1 MAFDVQC
8 RHPKN
13 LARPSLLERNPPPP
27 PPPPP
32 LFSNKIKTLTWEKAS
47 GELKEIY
54 IRRPFLFFFL
64 LGFLFCCVWQA
75 SATIATANN
84 NAVTSAAA
92 GPRKKAVSE
101 CVGVVCMGPWG
112 YDVHNIMDCPN
123 PLSVL
128 TIRV

>member
-1 MAFDVQC
+1 MGKGFG
-8 RHPKN
+8 RIEGN
-13 LARPSLLERNPPPP
+13 LYTTS
-27 PPPPP
+27 
-32 LFSNKIKTLTWEKAS
+32 
-47 GELKEIY
+47 
-54 IRRPFLFFFL
+54 FFVSFF

-75 SATIATANN
+75 SATIAAANN
-84 NAVTSAAA
+84 NAVTSVAA

>member
-1 MAFDVQC
+1 MGKGFG
-8 RHPKN
+8 RIEGN
-13 LARPSLLERNPPPP
+13 LYTT
-27 PPPPP
+27 
-32 LFSNKIKTLTWEKAS
+32 F
-47 GELKEIY
+47 
-54 IRRPFLFFFL
+54 FFVFFL

-101 CVGVVCMGPWG
+101 CVGVVCMRPWG